1 MNDINDELANY
12 LKNKNGLKRLMI
24 NLKDKYIALSR
35 FSGTI
40 NMINISAEESVD
52 IGNLL
57 GKKIMVG
64 DSLKTSFKEVSK
76 KINEGKYKDFSWDKL
91 FASYFNGKVMTKK
104 EYKLNS
110 LDIEG
115 KYYMALYQNNI
126 NRKYTDYLFKL
137 IKNDELISKIV
148 KHRYN
153 LNKDKLKD
161 EINNIL
167 LLLDN
172 IPLIPTTLPVYAS
185 ITGNPHYLDFDKN
198 TSTLFLKVLA
208 KIKNIEYA
216 DKTDVKIN
224 ILSEINVYV
233 DSISNYVITYKLIGN
248 NILEQ
253 LNETNE
259 VVNLNLSNINGL
271 ENVCTENNVVYVF
284 ENPSLLISMLD
295 LKVPI
300 IITSGMPNISL
311 YTLLKKLINSGTKIY
326 YNGDFD
332 PEGLLI
338 AEKLKLKFPNI
349 ELFCYTEHD
358 YLNSKSNEVLSSSRL
373 KKLDNINSEE
383 LLKIKE
389 ILLKEKFSGYQEQNL
404 NRLIEYITNNKNEV

>member
-1 MNDINDELANY
+1 M
-12 LKNKNGLKRLMI
+12 
-24 NLKDKYIALSR
+24 
-35 FSGTI
+35 
-40 NMINISAEESVD
+40 
-52 IGNLL
+52 
-57 GKKIMVG
+57 
-64 DSLKTSFKEVSK
+64 
-76 KINEGKYKDFSWDKL
+76 
-91 FASYFNGKVMTKK
+91 
-104 EYKLNS
+104 
-110 LDIEG
+110 
-115 KYYMALYQNNI
+115 
-126 NRKYTDYLFKL
+126 
-137 IKNDELISKIV
+137 
-148 KHRYN
+148 
-153 LNKDKLKD
+153 
-161 EINNIL
+161 
-167 LLLDN
+167 
-172 IPLIPTTLPVYAS
+172 
-185 ITGNPHYLDFDKN
+185 
-198 TSTLFLKVLA
+198 
-208 KIKNIEYA
+208 
-216 DKTDVKIN
+216 
-224 ILSEINVYV
+224 
-233 DSISNYVITYKLIGN
+233 
-248 NILEQ
+248 
-253 LNETNE
+253 
-259 VVNLNLSNINGL
+259 SNINGL